1 MQPPITSLT
10 THGTGEIQ
18 RAADP
23 DEGARFR
30 VSIPHAGRSL
40 RNRGDARSVGPTAR
54 SVREGRGTAKEREQN
69 MTRASI
75 LIVDDEPIVREALR
89 DWLVDAGYSVTTA
102 ETGEQALDIVAERDF
117 GLAILD
123 VRLPGKT
130 GIRVLQE
137 MKEMKPDIKAII
149 ITAYGSP
156 EIRAEATKLGAGHYL
171 AKPISPDRLET
182 LVEEALSDQ
191 ADAE

>member
-1 MQPPITSLT
+1 MALDFAFRYPTEDDLFYTEWS
-10 THGTGEIQ
+10 TGP
-18 RAADP
+18 A
-23 DEGARFR
+23 
-30 VSIPHAGRSL
+30 
-40 RNRGDARSVGPTAR
+40 ARSVG
-54 SVREGRGTAKEREQN
+54 EGRGVAAKGREQN

-117 GLAILD
+117 GLVILD

-137 MKEMKPDIKAII
+137 MKEMKPKTKAII

-171 AKPISPDRLET
+171 AKPISPDQLET
-182 LVEEALSDQ
+182 LVQEALSDQ
-191 ADAE
+191 TDAE